1 MVREII
7 SDNTEDGVIN
17 SLISLNLHSRF
28 FVSNLSGG
36 DDASHYLMAS
46 ELYLSE
52 SSDLTMLR
60 EVDENSYSYY
70 DQFEG

>member
-1 MVREII
+1 MLREII
-7 SDNTEDGVIN
+7 SDNNEDGVIS

-28 FVSNLSGG
+28 FVSNPSGG
-36 DDASHYLMAS
+36 DNASHYIMAS

-60 EVDENSYSYY
+60 EADENSYNYY